1 MTMMFA
7 PIRFAVSSSWLF
19 IRKAPSPAR
28 ATTLRSGWTSL
39 AAIAPG
45 TLMPIAA
52 NPLLMITVFG
62 SYVW

>member
-1 MTMMFA
+1 MFV
-7 PIRFAVSSSWLF
+7 PIRRAVSSSWLF
-19 IRKAPSPAR
+19 IRNAPSPTT

-45 TLMPIAA
+45 MPMPIAA

-62 SYVW
+62 SYAW